1 MAHSTRRMSDISYHS
16 FRDAELVDPLSSPP
30 STSRGRQP
38 TRSPRSSRS
47 PREQSP
53 TITKVQRKD
62 SGYES
67 HTSSPRTSATYIRPK
82 PSRRTTGL
90 STYGTSSTQSLR
102 SRIRP
107 PIHRPATSQTSVSY
121 QLRTVEA
128 ANQLSYY
135 QFQAPDLE
143 EVTETSQEAQTTVL
157 PPQTTHYWTSDRT
170 RRLEYAAIDAASKG
184 VKGWFRRNL
193 LPDCFASKGRH
204 VAFDDDTG
212 SVRRYRLD
220 LEDDQEEKCASGCP
234 ASSSRK
240 GRFSIRIHR
249 KSVTV

>member
-1 MAHSTRRMSDISYHS
+1 MALAARRTSDAPYHS
-16 FRDAELVDPLSSPP
+16 FNDIELVDPLSPPP

-38 TRSPRSSRS
+38 VQSFKSQRDH
-47 PREQSP
+47 SP
-53 TITKVQRKD
+53 TTTKVQRKD

-67 HTSSPRTSATYIRPK
+67 RASSPRTSATYIRPK
-82 PSRRTTGL
+82 PSRRASGL
-90 STYGTSSTQSLR
+90 SKYGTSSAQSLR

-107 PIHRPATSQTSVSY
+107 TIRRPATSQASGSY
-121 QLRTVEA
+121 HIRTAGA
-128 ANQLSYY
+128 ANQMAYY
-135 QFQAPDLE
+135 QFPAPDLVE
-143 EVTETSQEAQTTVL
+143 LAETSQEAPAASL

-184 VKGWFRRNL
+184 VKGWIRRNL
-193 LPDCFASKGRH
+193 LPDCFVGKGAH

-220 LEDDQEEKCASGCP
+220 LEDEQDEKCASGCA
-234 ASSSRK
+234 ASSSRRS
-240 GRFSIRIHR
+240 RFSVWVHR